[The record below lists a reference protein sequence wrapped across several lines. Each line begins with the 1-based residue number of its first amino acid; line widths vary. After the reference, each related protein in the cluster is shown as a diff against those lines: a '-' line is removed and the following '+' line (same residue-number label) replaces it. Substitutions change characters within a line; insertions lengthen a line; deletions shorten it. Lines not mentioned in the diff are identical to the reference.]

1 MDAMSIAR
9 LSTTIAETG
18 TKQDVSMAVLKKAMD
33 TQAASAAALLEALPA
48 TPGAPNLPPHLG
60 NRINTTA

>member
-9 LSTTIAETG
+9 LSTTIAETN
-18 TKQDVSMAVLKKAMD
+18 TRQDVSMAVLKKAMD
-33 TQAASAAALLEALPA
+33 VQASSATALLEALPA
-48 TPGAPNLPPHLG
+48 SAPSLPAHLG

>member
-18 TKQDVSMAVLKKAMD
+18 TKQEVSMAVLKKAMD
-33 TQAASAAALLEALPA
+33 MQASSAAALIDALPA
-48 TPGAPNLPPHLG
+48 APSAPNLPPHLG

>member
-18 TKQDVSMAVLKKAMD
+18 TRQEVSMAVLKKAMD
-33 TQAASAAALLEALPA
+33 VQASSAAALIQALPS
-48 TPGAPNLPPHLG
+48 APNLPAHLG